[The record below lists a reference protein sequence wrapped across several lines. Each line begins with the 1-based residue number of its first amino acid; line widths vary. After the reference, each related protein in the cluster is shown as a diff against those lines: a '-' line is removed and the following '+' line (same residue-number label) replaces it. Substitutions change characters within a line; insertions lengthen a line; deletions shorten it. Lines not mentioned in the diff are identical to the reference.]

1 MARSYSEA
9 FLRELAKAD
18 ASHLGIKLARLC
30 VEGRLPVAYVA
41 KALQV
46 SRMSLH
52 SWFRGKAIAPNFYP
66 RLEALIRDMEYDI
79 RRGNL
84 PVPDK
89 PSSKKYLKSITG
101 VEV

>member
-1 MARSYSEA
+1 MARSYSES
-9 FLRELAKAD
+9 FLRELALAD
-18 ASHLGIKLARLC
+18 ESHLGIKLAKLC

-52 SWFRGKAIAPNFYP
+52 NWFRGKTIVPNFYP
-66 RLEALIRDMEYDI
+66 RLESMIRELEYDV

-89 PSSKKYLKSITG
+89 PSCKAYLKSITG